1 MSDTA
6 PVRPGEELP
15 LDALSRYVGEPVAV
29 EQFPGGH
36 SNLTYLVKTRS
47 MEYVLRRA
55 PLGPIPPRAH
65 DMAREYAILKALHPV
80 FPPAPRVYSLCED
93 PGVLGAVFYLM
104 ERRRGRI
111 LRNPAG
117 IEGSAVSEAFVHC
130 LATLHAIDI
139 DASGLSALGKPDGFL
154 DRQVAGWTDRWWK
167 AETPDRPDAGTV
179 IEYLS
184 SSKPQSPAPSIV
196 HNDYKLDNVM
206 FDDALMRVVAVLD
219 WEMTTVGD
227 PLADLGLTLCY
238 WTIGSAYAA
247 PEGPGWYTREQVI
260 ARYAEL
266 TERDVRR
273 IGWYETLG
281 VFKLAVILQQIYVRW
296 VRGHTHDERFRSF
309 GERVRMLVDRAVK
322 MTESA
327 L

>member
-6 PVRPGEELP
+6 AVRAGEELP
-15 LDALSRYVGEPVAV
+15 LDALARYLGEPVEV

-36 SNLTYLVKTRS
+36 SNLTYLVRTKTS
-47 MEYVLRRA
+47 EYVLRR
-55 PLGPIPPRAH
+55 PPHGPVPPKAH

-80 FPPAPRVYSLCED
+80 FPPAPRVHSLCED
-93 PGVLGAVFYLM
+93 TSVIGAVFYLM

-117 IEGSAVSEAFVHC
+117 VAGGAVSEEFVRC
-130 LATLHAIDI
+130 LAQLHAIDI
-139 DASGLSALGKPDGFL
+139 VANGLTAIGKPEGFL
-154 DRQVAGWTDRWWK
+154 DRQVSGWTERWWK
-167 AETPDRPDAGTV
+167 AETPDRPDASAV

-184 SSKPQSPAPSIV
+184 SSKPASPAPAIV

-206 FDDALMRVVAVLD
+206 FDDGLTRVVAVLD

-247 PEGPGWYTREQVI
+247 PEGPGWYTRQRLIE
-260 ARYAEL
+260 RYAEL
-266 TERDVRR
+266 TNRDVAR

-296 VRGHTHDERFRSF
+296 VRGQTRDERFRNF

-322 MTESA
+322 MAESGA
-327 L
+327 